1 MEKLLSRDK
10 FLLKRSNEDP
20 GRSLRFTGEVV

>member
-1 MEKLLSRDK
+1 MSNDA

-20 GRSLRFTGEVV
+20 GRSLRFDLEPV